1 MKPNQAAKPTEQKKT
16 AQSPFKKTDSKAK
29 GLKVNK
35 NLPPLAFMIFDLTS
49 KSQDARIIKITQ
61 LTVFKNGETE
71 LSHHLFNNEETP
83 ISEEAYAH
91 HRISAED
98 LKDKPK
104 LSTFDFF
111 AAKNIVVW
119 DGKVTRNILRK
130 NGITKLPSIINMQAL
145 ARYLDG
151 ISGAISLNSY
161 ALKAN
166 PKKKNL
172 IEFMLKKPENKIH
185 VMPEIY
191 EHLKTQYLEKHTE
204 NCASFM
210 VTVGKAQ
217 NAKAAMEAIKVFLEK
232 RTAIEKSNKLKG
244 GFNKTGTNNRAS
256 DAPQNDKNVIV
267 VKTSQTQINQGVKA
281 VVIKKRVK

>member
-1 MKPNQAAKPTEQKKT
+1 MKVSENAKVNAPSQKK
-16 AQSPFKKTDSKAK
+16 PVHGKNLKKVGST
-29 GLKVNK
+29 GQQK

-61 LTVFKNGETE
+61 LTVFNNGETE

-91 HRISAED
+91 HRLSAED

-111 AAKNIVVW
+111 VAKNIVVW

-130 NGITKLPSIINMQAL
+130 HGITQFPSTINMQAL
-145 ARYLDG
+145 ARHIEG
-151 ISGAISLNSY
+151 IPGAISLNSY
-161 ALKAN
+161 ALKAS
-166 PKKKNL
+166 PKRKNI

-191 EHLKTQYLEKHTE
+191 EHLKTQYLAKYDE
-204 NCASFM
+204 NSPAFL
-210 VTVGKAQ
+210 VTIGKCRTQKDAL
-217 NAKAAMEAIKVFLEK
+217 AAIKVFLEK
-232 RTAIEKSNKLKG
+232 RKIMQKAKQNKGRGKPHVKVNNQSQKPATEKK
-244 GFNKTGTNNRAS
+244 
-256 DAPQNDKNVIV
+256 VIV
-267 VKTSQTQINQGVKA
+267 INTSTNQGVKA
-281 VVIKKRVK
+281 VVVKKRAR